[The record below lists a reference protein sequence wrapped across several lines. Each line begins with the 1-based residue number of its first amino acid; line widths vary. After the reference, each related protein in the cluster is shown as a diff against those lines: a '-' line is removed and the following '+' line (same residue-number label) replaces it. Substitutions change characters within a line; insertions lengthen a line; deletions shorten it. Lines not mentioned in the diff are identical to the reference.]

1 MLARAHEQNDKGQ
14 GVETKIVS
22 AVCGGG
28 GAFSPLSHHF
38 TIISHHRL
46 SGETS
51 WAVNESH
58 CQLRPCLTRTHVAPN
73 LCHVKSSGV
82 SISRYG
88 SCGEVGLEK
97 EAEV

>member
-22 AVCGGG
+22 TVCVWGEGG
-28 GAFSPLSHHF
+28 FSPLSL
-38 TIISHHRL
+38 TTVYP
-46 SGETS
+46 GETS

-58 CQLRPCLTRTHVAPN
+58 CQLRPCLSRTHVAPN

-88 SCGEVGLEK
+88 SCGEVG
-97 EAEV
+97 

>member
-22 AVCGGG
+22 TVCAWGGG
-28 GAFSPLSHHF
+28 LF

-58 CQLRPCLTRTHVAPN
+58 CQLRPCLTRTHRALN

-88 SCGEVGLEK
+88 SRGEVALEK